1 MITTMYEQIDYEVTD
16 PVAVITLNRPE
27 ALNAWT
33 TQMGAEVRHAV
44 GQAEKDPAA
53 VGIVIT
59 GAGRGFCAGAD
70 LNMLAGIG
78 EGVGMGPAD
87 AALAADPGDPSWGDD
102 LRGEYTY
109 LLSVPKPII
118 AAINGPVAGMGVPIS
133 LCCDLRF
140 MANEAV
146 LTTSFSQRGLVAE
159 WGVSWLLPRL
169 VGSAVALDLL
179 FSARKIDGV
188 EAERLGVVNR
198 AVPAADVLDVAKQYI
213 IDLAER
219 CSPTSLAIMKRQVYQ
234 QLHAGLGEA
243 EREAQA
249 LMIESFSRPDFN
261 EGVHSYLQRRRPD
274 FKRI

>member
-1 MITTMYEQIDYEVTD
+1 
-16 PVAVITLNRPE
+16 
-27 ALNAWT
+27 
-33 TQMGAEVRHAV
+33 
-44 GQAEKDPAA
+44 
-53 VGIVIT
+53 
-59 GAGRGFCAGAD
+59 
-70 LNMLAGIG
+70 
-78 EGVGMGPAD
+78 
-87 AALAADPGDPSWGDD
+87 
-102 LRGEYTY
+102 
-109 LLSVPKPII
+109 
-118 AAINGPVAGMGVPIS
+118 
-133 LCCDLRF
+133 
-140 MANEAV
+140 MANVAV

-198 AVPAADVLDVAKQYI
+198 AVPAAEVLEVAKQYI

-234 QLHAGLGEA
+234 QLHAGLGVA

-249 LMIESFSRPDFN
+249 LMVESFSRPDFN